1 MPRLTERAV
10 ARAKPRASKYEIACS
25 VLAGFILRVLPS
37 GKKAYYIRFRDH
49 AGKDRRVRLGA
60 TTELNFAE
68 ALQQAMDQLNRPDL
82 PPAPLARK
90 APRKGSGASRTSSG
104 APRAQG
110 PTPTQAPAPAKARRA
125 RASKSPLLKDFALRY
140 LKEYVYTRL
149 KPSTQVKYK
158 YGIEKRII
166 PEFGAMR
173 IDELQFSDVSAFH
186 ASMRST
192 PYFANHN
199 LVVLCSMY
207 SRAVEWGVFDRN
219 LSPPT
224 RGVKKFP
231 AKSRE
236 RFLTPK
242 ERAALDRFL
251 DDALEGKQNRRGGLR
266 WHSVATIRLLAFTGM
281 RVSEVLGLTWDMV
294 DERHHCFRL
303 PDSKTGKKVVP
314 VSEATLDLVRECRR
328 VWEDSELDPK
338 PHHVL
343 YSRYGGPICPTVISK
358 TWCER
363 VRTKLPG
370 MESFRLHD
378 LRHSAASDALMAGV
392 PLAVVGKILGH
403 RKPETTARYAHIA
416 DEVLSDAVETMSRAI
431 SHNTRTGERQGR
443 AQTGRPPRVR
453 VRLPFRSS
461 GHQAIE

>member
-1 MPRLTERAV
+1 
-10 ARAKPRASKYEIACS
+10 
-25 VLAGFILRVLPS
+25 
-37 GKKAYYIRFRDH
+37 
-49 AGKDRRVRLGA
+49 
-60 TTELNFAE
+60 
-68 ALQQAMDQLNRPDL
+68 MDQLNRPDL

-90 APRKGSGASRTSSG
+90 APRKGSTASRSRTDT
-104 APRAQG
+104 ARAQG
-110 PTPTQAPAPAKARRA
+110 PAPAQAPRA
-125 RASKSPLLKDFALRY
+125 RASKSPLLGDFARRY

-158 YGIEKRII
+158 YGIEKRIV
-166 PEFGAMR
+166 PAFGAMR
-173 IDELQFSDVSAFH
+173 LDEIQFSDVAALH
-186 ASMRST
+186 ASMRGT

-281 RVSEVLGLTWDMV
+281 RVSEALGLTWDMV

-303 PDSKTGKKVVP
+303 PDSKTGKKIVP
-314 VSEATLDLVRECRR
+314 VSEATLELVRECRR
-328 VWEDSELDPK
+328 VWEESEFAPK
-338 PHHVL
+338 PRHVL
-343 YSRYGGPICPTVISK
+343 YSRYGRPICPTVISR

-416 DEVLSDAVETMSRAI
+416 DEVLSDAVETMSQAI

-443 AQTGRPPRVR
+443 AKAKKSGRG
-453 VRLPFRSS
+453 S
-461 GHQAIE
+461 

>member
-37 GKKAYYIRFRDH
+37 GKKAYYIRYRDS

-60 TTELNFAE
+60 TTELNFAD
-68 ALQQAMDQLNRPDL
+68 ALQQAMDQLNRPE
-82 PPAPLARK
+82 
-90 APRKGSGASRTSSG
+90 
-104 APRAQG
+104 
-110 PTPTQAPAPAKARRA
+110 PAPAARPRSTSPKTKPASRPTRSSQAPSQAPARRA
-125 RASKSPLLKDFALRY
+125 RASKSPLLGDFAQRY

-158 YGIEKRII
+158 YGIEHRIV
-166 PEFGAMR
+166 PAFGTMR
-173 IDELQFSDVSAFH
+173 LDEIEFSDIAAFH
-186 ASMRST
+186 ADMRDT

-251 DDALEGKQNRRGGLR
+251 DNALEIKQNRRGGLR

-281 RVSEVLGLTWDMV
+281 RVSEALGLTWDMV

-303 PDSKTGKKVVP
+303 PDSKTGKKIVP
-314 VSEATLDLVRECRR
+314 VSAATLDLVRECRR
-328 VWEDSELDPK
+328 VWEESDLDPK
-338 PHHVL
+338 PRHVL
-343 YSRYGGPICPTVISK
+343 YSRYGGPICPTVISR

-416 DEVLSDAVETMSRAI
+416 DEVLSDAVETMSQAI

-443 AQTGRPPRVR
+443 AKAKK
-453 VRLPFRSS
+453 SS
-461 GHQAIE
+461 RGS